1 MMAESNE
8 TRTQGTGSG
17 QPIAW
22 RAVESGTPVTG
33 TDGNRIGTVSE
44 VVADDD
50 ADIFH
55 GIAVEAAGRL
65 VLLDQ
70 RHVRRLGDAGVDVD
84 LSVDDV
90 ASLPTFDREQ
100 RQPL

>member
-1 MMAESNE
+1 MAEPNDA
-8 TRTQGTGSG
+8 RARATGSG
-17 QPIAW
+17 RQIAW

-33 TDGNRIGTVSE
+33 TDGSRIGTVSE

-50 ADIFH
+50 KDIFH
-55 GIAVEAAGRL
+55 GIAVEAAGRVVL
-65 VLLDQ
+65 VDQ
-70 RHVRRLGDAGVDVD
+70 RHVRRLGEAGVDVD
-84 LSVDDV
+84 LSGDDV

>member
-1 MMAESNE
+1 MAEPGE
-8 TRTQGTGSG
+8 ARAHATGSG
-17 QPIAW
+17 RPIAW

-33 TDGNRIGTVSE
+33 TDGNQIGTVSE

-50 ADIFH
+50 EDIFH
-55 GIAVEAAGRL
+55 GIAVQVAGRVVL
-65 VLLDQ
+65 VDQ
-70 RHVRRLGDAGVDVD
+70 RHVRRLGEAVVDVD
-84 LSVDDV
+84 LSEDQV